1 MSFTSAYYDLLHDVM
16 RDPEHVSKPRGLEV
30 REKLCYKFTLTNPR
44 DRLPYLY
51 ERNYSLSYFVAE
63 SLWYLAGL
71 DSTEWISRYSA
82 FWKKISDD
90 GATANSA
97 YGARIFRKHPRIS
110 THPAPVDWNQWD
122 YVIDELSKDPD
133 SRRAVIHI
141 RVPHDSYLASL
152 DVPCT
157 LALQFFLRNDEL
169 HLAVSMRSSDALLG
183 IGNDI
188 PAFTI
193 FQELMALDLGRKLG
207 KQIKL
212 GSYMH
217 VSNSLHIYERD
228 YETVKRI
235 LASPR
240 PMGSMAMPP
249 MPGRPPIERLLS
261 FEEEVRQ
268 PGVDVIQVLDKNAS
282 GVHEY
287 WVDWMKLLASHWANK
302 QGDHRLQQ
310 SLISSTTFAGY
321 HFFSR

>member
-1 MSFTSAYYDLLHDVM
+1 MSFTSVYYDLLRSVM

-44 DRLPYLY
+44 DRLPYLH

-90 GATANSA
+90 GVTANSA
-97 YGARIFRKHPRIS
+97 YGARIFKRHNMIS
-110 THPAPVDWNQWD
+110 SFPAGNDWNQWD
-122 YVIDELSKDPD
+122 YVIDELRRDPD

-141 RVPHDSYLASL
+141 RVPQDSYLASL

-157 LALQFFLRNDEL
+157 LSLQFFLRNDEL
-169 HLAVSMRSSDALLG
+169 HMVVSMRSSDALLG

-193 FQELMALDLGRKLG
+193 FQELMTLDLSEKLG
-207 KQIKL
+207 KTIKL

-217 VSNSLHIYERD
+217 VSNSLHIYEKD
-228 YETVKRI
+228 YETVNKI
-235 LASPR
+235 ISSTR

-249 MPGRPPIERLLS
+249 MPGKPPVEQLLY
-261 FEEEVRQ
+261 FEHEVRQ
-268 PGVDVIQVLDKNAS
+268 PNADIVRVLDANSS
-282 GVHEY
+282 GIDY
-287 WVDWMKLLASHWANK
+287 WDDWMKLLASHWANK
-302 QGDHRLQQ
+302 RGDVQLQQ
-310 SLISSTTFAGY
+310 SLISSTSFQGY